1 MNKNRLRYIALAAMI
16 AALYLLLF
24 LPLKPIGF
32 GPIQFRLAEILTLLP
47 ALTPAA
53 IPGVFLGCVLA
64 NIVGPA
70 GHWVD
75 IVFGSLATLIA
86 AILTRILANRTKV
99 SEQYSGYTSKE
110 LAQKKAL
117 YLLPLPTIIINAL
130 IVGTYLTLVFT
141 DAAFSWTLLIT
152 NVLSL
157 ALSEAFVLYV
167 IALPLYIVL
176 QPYFTR
182 HRFDK

>member
-1 MNKNRLRYIALAAMI
+1 MNRNRLRYIALAAII
-16 AALYLLLF
+16 AALYLLLY

-47 ALTPAA
+47 SLTPAA

-64 NIVGPA
+64 NIVGS

-99 SEQYSGYTSKE
+99 SEQYSSYSSKE

-117 YLLPLPTIIINAL
+117 YLLPLPTIILNAL
-130 IVGTYLTLVFT
+130 IVGTYLTLVFS

-152 NVLSL
+152 NILSL

-167 IALPLYIVL
+167 IALPLYVVL
-176 QPYFTR
+176 QPYFAR
-182 HRFDK
+182 YRFDR